1 MIDCRQVAGY
11 WVAIALSIIPFN
23 IGIAIASFFTRYTQQ
38 EWRIVGV
45 SVLGTGFLLLVV
57 IPLLIRR
64 NIRSRYREAFR
75 SLPGEWK

>member
-11 WVAIALSIIPFN
+11 WLAIALSIILFN
-23 IGIAIASFFTRYTQQ
+23 VGIAIASFFTTYRQE
-38 EWRIVGV
+38 EWRVVGV
-45 SVLGTGFLLLVV
+45 SVLGTGLLLLVA

-75 SLPGEWK
+75 SLPG